1 MHLSKLGHGLA
12 YCLFPYSRDPEPKRV
27 GYPLGDKGN
36 RGLGL
41 FKALVSG
48 NVSVLTALYIGS
60 KR

>member
-1 MHLSKLGHGLA
+1 M
-12 YCLFPYSRDPEPKRV
+12 
-27 GYPLGDKGN
+27 GDKGN